1 MDLQDFKIQKKLLN
15 QMTPEHKEIHKK
27 QLVKREQKRLPPAE
41 FAVKFEEEI
50 EAYKK
55 TLF

>member
-1 MDLQDFKIQKKLLN
+1 
-15 QMTPEHKEIHKK
+15 MTPEHKEIHKK
-27 QLVKREQKRLPPAE
+27 QLVKTEQKKLPPAE

-50 EAYKK
+50 EAHKK